1 MLNQEHKA
9 TLLLVLTTMIAAL
22 GWIFS
27 KEAIAGL
34 PPFGF
39 IGLRFTLASVCLLPL
54 CYRPMRRANAKDIRA
69 AAGVGILLGGALMC
83 WIHAVA
89 ISDTLGE
96 GAFIMSLSMLLVPI
110 VAWGLFRQRPR
121 RVFWLSLPIA
131 VCGLGLLSLSNGW
144 QGSSSQL
151 WFLAAALM
159 LALHFNV
166 NSKYS
171 QRLPI
176 LLLTCIQLMVT
187 GLIGLAMSLM
197 FETQPQTVPASIWIW
212 FALSTLLATSLRYVM
227 QTMGQ
232 KFVPTGNAALVMLLE
247 PVWTVVLSFLWYRET
262 LSTAQLTGCIL
273 IMLSLVLYQTGGR
286 LRNLVKASR
295 LKDPG

>member
-1 MLNQEHKA
+1 MLNSEHKA

-39 IGLRFTLASVCLLPL
+39 IGLRFTLASLCLLPL
-54 CYRPMRRANAKDIRA
+54 CYKPLLAASGKDIRS
-69 AAGVGILLGGALMC
+69 AAGVGIILSGALMC
-83 WIHAVA
+83 WIHAVS

-110 VAWGLFRQRPR
+110 VAWALFRQRPR
-121 RVFWLSLPIA
+121 RVFWVSLPIA
-131 VCGLGLLSLSNGW
+131 ATGLGFLSLSGGW
-144 QGSSSQL
+144 QESSSQL
-151 WFLAAALM
+151 WFLGAALM
-159 LALHFNV
+159 LALHFNI

-187 GLIGLAMSLM
+187 GVVGLAMSWSLESM
-197 FETQPQTVPASIWIW
+197 PPQISTDIWVW

-232 KFVPTGNAALVMLLE
+232 KFVPTGNAALIMLLE
-247 PVWTVVLSFLWYRET
+247 PIWTVVLSLLWYKEV
-262 LSTAQLTGCIL
+262 LSGNQLLGCGLIL
-273 IMLSLVLYQTGGR
+273 CSLVIYQTGGR
-286 LRNLVKASR
+286 VRNLLRGRGQKPV
-295 LKDPG
+295 